1 MKTLFEAGTRAEVLG
16 RIAGLTPESPRQW
29 GKMQAG
35 QMVAHCADQL
45 RLALGEIPSRFTPG
59 PMSFPPLRHAILYW
73 LPWPKGKAQA
83 PPELFTTPP
92 ATWDADVATLGSLI
106 GRFTAAD
113 PQAAWP
119 VHPKFGPMSGRDWG
133 VLAYRHLD
141 HHLRQFG
148 R

>member
-1 MKTLFEAGTRAEVLG
+1 MKTLFQEESRAEVHS
-16 RIAGLTPESPRQW
+16 RISGLTHESQRRW

-45 RLALGEIPSRFTPG
+45 RLALGDFGSKLSPSPLR
-59 PMSFPPLRHAILYW
+59 FPPLKHAAIYW
-73 LPWPKGKAQA
+73 MPWPHGRVQA
-83 PPELFTTPP
+83 PPELFTTQP
-92 ATWDADVATLGSLI
+92 ATWNEDVQALRGLIDRFGRADA
-106 GRFTAAD
+106 
-113 PQAAWP
+113 QAAWP
-119 VHPKFGPMSGRDWG
+119 AHPKFGRMSGKDWG